1 MLRVYHSNR
10 LDVLEALMEFIVERE
25 RLDDPFE
32 PEMILVQS
40 TGMAQWLQMTLSQKF
55 GIAAN
60 IDFPLPASFIWDMF
74 VRVLPEIPKESAFN
88 KQSMSWKLMTLL
100 PQLLERE
107 DFTLLRHYLTD
118 DSDKRKLFQ
127 LSSKAADL
135 FDQYLVYRPDWLAQ
149 WETGHLVEGLGEAQA
164 WQAPLWKALV
174 EYTDELG
181 QPRWHRANLYQRF
194 IETLES
200 ATTCPPGLPSRVFIC
215 GISALPP
222 VYLQALQALGKHIEI
237 HLLFTNPCR
246 YYWGD
251 IKDPAYLAKLLTRQ
265 RRHSF
270 EDREL
275 PLFRDSENAG
285 QLFNSDGEQDVG
297 NPLLASWGKLG
308 RDYIY
313 LLSDLE
319 SSQEL
324 DAFVDVTPDNLLHNI
339 QSDILELEN
348 RAVAGVNIE
357 EFSRSDN
364 KRPLDPLDSSI
375 TFHVCHSPQREV
387 EVLHDRLLAM
397 LEEDPT
403 LTPRDIIVMVADID
417 SYSPFIQAVFGSA
430 PADRYLPY
438 AISDRRAR
446 QSHPVLEAF
455 ISLLSLPDSRFVS
468 EDVLALLDV
477 PVLAARFDITE
488 EGLRYLRQWVNES
501 GIRWGIDDDN
511 VRELELPA
519 TGQHTWRFGLTRML
533 LGYAMESAQGE
544 WQSVLPYDESSGLI
558 AELVGHLASL
568 LMQLNIW
575 RRGLAQERPLE
586 EWLPVCRDMLN
597 AFFLPD
603 AETEAAMTLIE
614 QQWQAIIAEGLG
626 AQYGDAVPLSLLRDE
641 LALRLD
647 QERISQRFLAGPVNI
662 CTLMPMRSIPFKVVC
677 LLGMN
682 DGVYPRQLAP
692 LGFDLMSQKPKR
704 GDRNRRDDDRY
715 LFLEALI
722 SAQQKLYISYIG
734 RSIQDNSERFPSVL
748 VQELI
753 DYIGQ
758 SHYLP
763 GDEALNCDES
773 EARVKAHLTC
783 HHTRMPFDPQNYQP
797 GNLQSYAREW
807 LPAASQAGKAHSEFV
822 QPLPFTLPET
832 VPLETLQRFWAH
844 PVRAFFQMRLQVN
857 FRTEDSEIPD
867 TEPFI
872 LEGLSRYQINQQL
885 LNVLVEQDDAER
897 LFRRFRAAGDL
908 PYGAFGEIFW
918 ETQCQEMQQLADRV
932 IACRQPGQ
940 SMEIDL
946 ACNGVQITGW
956 LPQVQPDG
964 LLRWRPSLLSV
975 AQGMQLWL
983 EHLVYCASGGNGES
997 RLFLRKDG
1005 EWRFPPLAAE
1015 QALHYLSQLIE
1026 GYREG
1031 MSAPLLVLPESGG
1044 AWLKTC
1050 YDAQNDA
1057 MLDDDSTLQKA
1068 RTKFLQAYEGN
1079 MMVRGEGDDIWYQR
1093 LWRQLTPE
1101 TMEAI
1106 VEQSQRFLLPLFR
1119 FNQS

>member
-324 DAFVDVTPDNLLHNI
+324 DAFVAVTPDNLLHNI

-614 QQWQAIIAEGLG
+614 QQWQAIISEGLG

-704 GDRNRRDDDRY
+704 GDRSRRDDDRY